1 MRRSKEDKAETHRVI
16 VEQAARLFR
25 ERGIEQTS
33 VADVMQ
39 AAKLTHGGFYRH
51 FQSKDDLV
59 AAAIETAVAE
69 VLDELERAPPKDA
82 PRAVLNRYTS
92 MYLSEGHVNNP
103 EFGCP
108 IAALAAEAGRIGG
121 RVAVVTAESI
131 KCVIGSIAAHLP
143 GAKQAARERSAVMF
157 ATLVGAVV
165 IARAAENSE
174 IGKEVLSACR
184 KQFDI

>member
-59 AAAIETAVAE
+59 AVAIETAMAE
-69 VLDELERAPPKDA
+69 VLEELRQAPPNDA
-82 PRAVLNRYTS
+82 PRAVVDRYTS
-92 MYLSEGHVNNP
+92 KYLSEGHVNNP
-103 EFGCP
+103 QIGCP
-108 IAALAAEAGRIGG
+108 IAALAVEAGRMGG
-121 RVAVVTAESI
+121 RVAVATAENI
-131 KCVIGSIAAHLP
+131 KRVIGSIAAHVP
-143 GAKQAARERSAVMF
+143 GSKQAARERSAVMF

-184 KQFDI
+184 KEFDV